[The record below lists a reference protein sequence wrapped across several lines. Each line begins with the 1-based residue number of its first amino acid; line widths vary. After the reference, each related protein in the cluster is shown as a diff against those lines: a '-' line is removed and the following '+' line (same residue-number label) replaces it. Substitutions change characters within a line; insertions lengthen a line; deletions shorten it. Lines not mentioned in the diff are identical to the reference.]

1 MRAVRFRR
9 KRNQIHTPQYRY
21 RKQLGRK
28 TCFQVCTPL
37 SAAREPGGR
46 GAACGNGCTVRCR
59 QLQAD
64 KYERPLLKYFD
75 FTAWIEACLTGAAL
89 SDVLGRNTRQQA
101 ERFSV

>member
-28 TCFQVCTPL
+28 LVFRFVRLFPL
-37 SAAREPGGR
+37 PGSRRERGR
-46 GAACGNGCTVRCR
+46 LWERLYGTV
-59 QLQAD
+59 QAVAAD